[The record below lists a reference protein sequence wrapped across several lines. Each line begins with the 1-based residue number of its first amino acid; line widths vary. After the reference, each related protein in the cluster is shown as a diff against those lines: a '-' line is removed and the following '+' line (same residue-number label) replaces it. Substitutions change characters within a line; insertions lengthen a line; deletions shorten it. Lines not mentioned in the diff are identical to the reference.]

1 MKKYSIGYLGTDQY
15 LHDVR
20 MAIVRY
26 GNSYS
31 MSGLYV
37 EPLDHYI
44 RTGRAS
50 ATFLRKLTETKP
62 FRVARVLLK
71 SGAATADYNVVMRQI
86 YDLIGYEFY
95 ECRSSY

>member
-1 MKKYSIGYLGTDQY
+1 MKHYSISYPGIDEY

-20 MAIVRY
+20 MTLVRY
-26 GNSYS
+26 GNSFS

-50 ATFLRKLTETKP
+50 ATFLRKLTQTKP
-62 FRVARVLLK
+62 FKTARVLLR
-71 SGAATADYNVVMRQI
+71 SEANHANYDTVMRQI
-86 YDLIGYEFY
+86 YDLIGYEFAP
-95 ECRSSY
+95 

>member
-1 MKKYSIGYLGTDQY
+1 MKHYSISYTGIDEY
-15 LHDVR
+15 LHDVL
-20 MAIVRY
+20 MTLVRY
-26 GNSYS
+26 GNSNS

-37 EPLDHYI
+37 EPLAHYI

-71 SGAATADYNVVMRQI
+71 SGAATADYNVVMRQV
-86 YDLIGYEFY
+86 YDLIGYDFAP
-95 ECRSSY
+95 